1 MRHIKDP
8 YTKLNMPTAVA
19 LGCFDGVHT
28 AHAAVINEA
37 KRLARLHSLSL
48 AVWCFSEPPRNFYLE
63 KKIPLVCD
71 ESEKLRLIAELGAEV
86 LVCPDFTAE
95 ISGVSARDFVTHLL
109 YECAGARCLVCGK
122 NYTFGRGGE
131 GNVSLLAELCEE
143 LGITLSVIDDVC
155 VDGVKVSSTMIREA
169 VETGEIAFA
178 SKLLG
183 RRFSVTARVAADR
196 EGLFVSDKYLC
207 VRDGEY
213 KVEASFDSQRV
224 NTTAVVSSERS
235 GKRIV
240 LHGIPTVC
248 CAKVTFL

>member
-37 KRLARLHSLSL
+37 KRLATLHSLGI

-71 ESEKLRLIAELGAEV
+71 ESEKVRLIAELGADV
-86 LVCPDFTAE
+86 LVCPDFSAD
-95 ISGVSARDFVTHLL
+95 IAGVSARDFVTHLL
-109 YECAGARCLVCGK
+109 AECAGARYLVCGK

-131 GNVSLLAELCEE
+131 GDVILLAELCRE

-155 VDGVKVSSTMIREA
+155 VDGVKVSSTMVRDA
-169 VETGEIAFA
+169 VETGDLDFA
-178 SKLLG
+178 CKLLG
-183 RRFSVTARVAADR
+183 RRFSVTATARDDR

-224 NTTAVVSSERS
+224 NLTATVSSELS
-235 GKRIV
+235 GKRIL
-240 LHGIPTVC
+240 LHGISAIPEV
-248 CAKVTFL
+248 KVTFL